1 MPYGLA
7 TFWLQHVWQRLSIV
21 TSGEGLE
28 RLESNSREFVVL
40 NMATITPP
48 ARDIVEQELPGMA
61 WLITDQEFTE
71 KRLEPYFPTMQKT
84 KPRTMTDDELL
95 SLLAEV
101 LPAGWRGSASEV
113 ARLVQ

>member
-1 MPYGLA
+1 
-7 TFWLQHVWQRLSIV
+7 
-21 TSGEGLE
+21 
-28 RLESNSREFVVL
+28 
-40 NMATITPP
+40 
-48 ARDIVEQELPGMA
+48 
-61 WLITDQEFTE
+61 LITDQEFTE

-113 ARLVQ
+113 ARLVGDVVSAKVVGVTLSKLAVDRPELLKKTMSRGKTQYLWWGSKA